1 MHQIDQNSFPE
12 TSSTF
17 RSSFSTVTSPQ
28 KVLQLPSRG
37 ALTSTGCSTLMILIE
52 TIMSDVASFEPTND
66 ATTAQE
72 NVISGGVL
80 LTSQY
85 EHLKEVSEAKALQ
98 L

>member
-1 MHQIDQNSFPE
+1 
-12 TSSTF
+12 
-17 RSSFSTVTSPQ
+17 
-28 KVLQLPSRG
+28 
-37 ALTSTGCSTLMILIE
+37 
-52 TIMSDVASFEPTND
+52 MSDVASFEPTND
-66 ATTAQE
+66 AITAQE